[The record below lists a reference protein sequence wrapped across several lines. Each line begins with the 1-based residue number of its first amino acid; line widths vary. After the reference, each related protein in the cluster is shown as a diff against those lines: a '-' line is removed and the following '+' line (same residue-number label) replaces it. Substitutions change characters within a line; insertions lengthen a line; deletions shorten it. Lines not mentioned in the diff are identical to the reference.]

1 MIAKARVV
9 HLDRR
14 IGLQLPK
21 LPRSIGAFNGTF
33 GFSKDLD
40 HHLTQVIAIEKHLGF
55 YKGV

>member
-1 MIAKARVV
+1 MIAKAGVV

-21 LPRSIGAFNGTF
+21 SIRAFNVTF